1 MAVCYFYS
9 MVWLVHDP
17 WVFVSLLTRSCAQE
31 KSLREQNKILE
42 MEVSYSADR
51 EAEAHGSVPRSTE
64 GTAKPAPIKLLLT
77 ALVSDCWIDS

>member
-1 MAVCYFYS
+1 MHNAHSCSQSFFLVQTQMMLDSVAELQRKMVVCYFYS

-42 MEVSYSADR
+42 MEVSYCYHLFR
-51 EAEAHGSVPRSTE
+51 V
-64 GTAKPAPIKLLLT
+64 
-77 ALVSDCWIDS
+77 